1 MWAARLCVL
10 AAFAAVGCSTGD
22 GIHSMLNQLVQNTG
36 SDVQSLSSCMIS
48 TRDLISTAQSTA
60 TRVLQGVCNPRE
72 MNNRFVALERQ
83 VVDQFNVLK
92 TMVLNIE
99 DQLRSQDQ
107 QIKKN
112 HGKLRRELRALGL
125 GSPSRPATGDAA
137 GANDVP
143 GESHDQEG
151 EEAYEDDYEEGEEA
165 RSSPREP
172 EIYRFN
178 STMHQENGERV
189 FTYYWR
195 VGDINYKMDNWGR
208 RRSLRSSSFYIF
220 QGGYRMYLRIYPNQ
234 QGENFYV
241 HVGLTQGDFDNN
253 LEWPFTLKHQVR
265 ILDHSSPAED
275 LLSRLWDPT
284 QLCSEWHWRRPDASD
299 NYECVGLGFTK
310 ETLRSRNFIIN
321 DAVVIKLTVLLTF

>member
-1 MWAARLCVL
+1 MWTARLCVVV
-10 AAFAAVGCSTGD
+10 AYVVVCCTAQQD
-22 GIHSMLNQLVQNTG
+22 GGVHSMLNQLVQNTG

-83 VVDQFNVLK
+83 VAEQFNVLK

-99 DQLRSQDQ
+99 NQLRSQDQ
-107 QIKKN
+107 QIRKN
-112 HGKLRRELRALGL
+112 HGKLRKELRTLG
-125 GSPSRPATGDAA
+125 GSGPPHRPATG
-137 GANDVP
+137 GARPNHTPSENV
-143 GESHDQEG
+143 GGAE
-151 EEAYEDDYEEGEEA
+151 YEDYEEEEA
-165 RSSPREP
+165 ESPREP

-195 VGDINYKMDNWGR
+195 VGDITYKMENWGR
-208 RRSLRSSSFYIF
+208 RRSLRSNSFYIF
-220 QGGYRMYLRIYPNQ
+220 QNGYKMYLRIFPNQ
-234 QGENFYV
+234 QGENFYI
-241 HVGLTQGDFDNN
+241 HVGLTQGDYDNS
-253 LEWPFTLKHQVR
+253 LQWPFNLKHQVR

-275 LLSRLWDPT
+275 LVSRLWDPT
-284 QLCSEWHWRRPDASD
+284 QLCSEWHWRRPASGD

-310 ETLRSRNFIIN
+310 DTLQSRNYIIN